1 MFTQDDRNSLR
12 QAKLRRKLPRNSR
25 HCPEMRPRLTD
36 SRRDVSVSR
45 RESVTR
51 IPQYRH
57 ETPGCDTANLRCP
70 AYTAVPQRPA
80 GAPCAIGAAARG
92 HPAAD
97 CWFGGENEKSLTN
110 GWEMARSSG
119 GCGEAELPHQSVSL
133 ECAFSRQ
140 LIPIDLLQLLNRC
153 LEALRIDEPI
163 GIECVARFVLLVQ
176 SELRCV

>member
-1 MFTQDDRNSLR
+1 MKHLDAIR
-12 QAKLRRKLPRNSR
+12 QTSDARRTRPYPNDLLMHPARSALPR
-25 HCPEMRPRLTD
+25 
-36 SRRDVSVSR
+36 
-45 RESVTR
+45 
-51 IPQYRH
+51 
-57 ETPGCDTANLRCP
+57 A
-70 AYTAVPQRPA
+70 
-80 GAPCAIGAAARG
+80 G